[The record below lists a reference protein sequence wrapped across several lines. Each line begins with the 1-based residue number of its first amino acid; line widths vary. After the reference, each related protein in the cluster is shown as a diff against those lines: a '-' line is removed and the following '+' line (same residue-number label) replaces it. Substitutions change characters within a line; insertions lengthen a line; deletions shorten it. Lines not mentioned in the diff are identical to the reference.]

1 MLYDKRHTLTPESD
15 TITVEAGLLTYL
27 SFLRLPGEN
36 PVTFVQKLNENYSSG
51 YCCRISRHS
60 LTPLH
65 SAKVQHIFLSEKK
78 KEKIFS
84 NNDFKKIKDYKSID
98 YSINI

>member
-36 PVTFVQKLNENYSSG
+36 PVTFVQKLDENYSSG

-65 SAKVQHIFLSEKK
+65 GAKVQHIFLSEKK
-78 KEKIFS
+78 KEKNILII
-84 NNDFKKIKDYKSID
+84 KKKNTINYKST
-98 YSINI
+98 N

>member
-1 MLYDKRHTLTPESD
+1 MLFDKRHTLTPESD

-27 SFLRLPGEN
+27 SFLRLPRET

-65 SAKVQHIFLSEKK
+65 GAKVQHIFLPQKK
-78 KEKIFS
+78 KENFFQITIL
-84 NNDFKKIKDYKSID
+84 KK
-98 YSINI
+98 

>member
-1 MLYDKRHTLTPESD
+1 MLFDKRHTLTPESD

-65 SAKVQHIFLSEKK
+65 GAKVQHIFLSEKK
-78 KEKIFS
+78 KEKKYFNYQPKNTI
-84 NNDFKKIKDYKSID
+84 NYKST
-98 YSINI
+98 N

>member
-1 MLYDKRHTLTPESD
+1 MLFDKRHTLTPESD

-65 SAKVQHIFLSEKK
+65 GAKVQHIFLSEKK
-78 KEKIFS
+78 KEKKYFNYLGKNTI
-84 NNDFKKIKDYKSID
+84 NYKST
-98 YSINI
+98 N

>member
-36 PVTFVQKLNENYSSG
+36 PVTFVQKLDENYSSG

-65 SAKVQHIFLSEKK
+65 GAKVQHIFLSEKK
-78 KEKIFS
+78 KEKNILII
-84 NNDFKKIKDYKSID
+84 NRKNIINYKSA
-98 YSINI
+98 N

>member
-27 SFLRLPGEN
+27 SFLRLPGKN

-65 SAKVQHIFLSEKK
+65 GAKVQHIFLSEKK
-78 KEKIFS
+78 KEKNILII
-84 NNDFKKIKDYKSID
+84 NRKNIINYKSA
-98 YSINI
+98 N